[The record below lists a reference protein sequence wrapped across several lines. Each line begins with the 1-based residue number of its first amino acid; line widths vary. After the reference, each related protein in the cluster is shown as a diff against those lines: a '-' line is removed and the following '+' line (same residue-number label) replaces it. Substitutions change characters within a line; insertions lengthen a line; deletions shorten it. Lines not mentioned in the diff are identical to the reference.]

1 MKSCEMHLVLVLS
14 DHVNVGKDPLYRPPK
29 TQKAEEGRTTQ
40 TTVYPHVKASGK
52 FPGKNPR
59 AQKAHLYA
67 FKETF
72 LKMRP
77 LRPNLSAT
85 SLIRDTKKSMGHGRK
100 VIEKPSLFH

>member
-1 MKSCEMHLVLVLS
+1 MWPTTWPNVSPHALETS
-14 DHVNVGKDPLYRPPK
+14 APRVNVGKDPLYRPPK

-72 LKMRP
+72 L
-77 LRPNLSAT
+77 
-85 SLIRDTKKSMGHGRK
+85 
-100 VIEKPSLFH
+100 EK

>member
-1 MKSCEMHLVLVLS
+1 MKSCEMQKTCPVRV
-14 DHVNVGKDPLYRPPK
+14 HVKVGDPPLERPPK

-72 LKMRP
+72 L
-77 LRPNLSAT
+77 
-85 SLIRDTKKSMGHGRK
+85 
-100 VIEKPSLFH
+100 EK